1 MNRRILGFTAAC
13 VALFIA
19 AGARAADLPLPN
31 DGWASWEVAAVEG
44 AQAMCCFGSWDQ
56 RDAKAKA
63 CNLDGREKG
72 YGSRDHSTTDTVR
85 VYAKLAN
92 GKVQKLRTL
101 ASACPVETKSPIKE
115 LGTVSTDD
123 SARWLISLKRSELDR
138 DDWLS
143 SLAIHRGDLPFTA
156 LKDMALSD
164 GDIET
169 RKQSI
174 FWLAIQRGTAQ
185 TEEVIVT
192 ALHKD
197 KSADVRE
204 QAVFALAQLPDEH
217 ATPALIRVAED
228 RSLDRDQ
235 RKRALFWLGQSDD
248 AAALAYMEEV
258 LLGSASANPSR
269 R

>member
-1 MNRRILGFTAAC
+1 MSRRILGFTAAC
-13 VALFIA
+13 ALFVA
-19 AGARAADLPLPN
+19 ADVHAADLPLPK
-31 DGWASWEVAAVEG
+31 DGWASWEVQAVEG
-44 AQAMCCFGSWDQ
+44 AQAQCCFESWDQ
-56 RDAKAKA
+56 RPGKAKA
-63 CNLDGREKG
+63 CNLDGREQNW
-72 YGSRDHSTTDTVR
+72 GSRDHSTTDTVR
-85 VYAKLAN
+85 VYARFAN

-101 ASACPVETKSPIKE
+101 AAACPVETRSPIKE

-123 SARWLISLKRSELDR
+123 SARWVLGLKRTDLDR

-143 SLAIHRGDLPFTA
+143 SLSLHRGELPFTA
-156 LKDMALSD
+156 LKDLALSD
-164 GDIET
+164 ANVET

-174 FWLAIQRGTAQ
+174 FWLAIQRGTPA

-197 KSADVRE
+197 KDADVRE
-204 QAVFALAQLPDEH
+204 QAVFALSQLPDER
-217 ATPALIRVAED
+217 ATQALIRVAED

-248 AAALAYMEEV
+248 AAALAYMEKI
-258 LLGSASANPSR
+258 LLGGSAANTSR